1 LKQLRQHLTYANLM
15 SSLAVFLVLA
25 GGTAFAASQLGKNS
39 VGSKQIKKN
48 AVTAA
53 KIKKDAVTGAKIKNG
68 AVNGAK
74 VDEASLG
81 QVPSAAVAGTAASA
95 NAVNG
100 QSVVKIFKLLSQS
113 PAPQTLASFAGF
125 SIVSVCNEGQVK
137 SLELVPPLN
146 VDIETKVSTGGEF
159 EGLFAESAQG
169 FNDALDLK
177 GENFR
182 GNASFSGA
190 TIGGAVFSGNLG
202 FDDTISFDDTDACA
216 YYGHVI
222 VSG

>member
-1 LKQLRQHLTYANLM
+1 MNQVRKHITFANVM
-15 SSLAVFLVLA
+15 SSLAVFLVIA
-25 GGTAFAASQLGKNS
+25 GGTAFAAGQLAKNS
-39 VGSKQIKKN
+39 VGTKQLKKN

-53 KIKKDAVTGAKIKNG
+53 KIKTGAVTGAKIN
-68 AVNGAK
+68 
-74 VDEASLG
+74 EASLG
-81 QVPSAAVAGTAASA
+81 QVPSAATAGSAASAGIAANA

-100 QSVVKIFKLLSQS
+100 QSVVKVFKLLPQS
-113 PAPQTLASFAGF
+113 SAPQTLASFAGF
-125 SIVSVCNEGQVK
+125 SIVSVCNGGEVK

-146 VDIETKVSTGGEF
+146 VDIEMKVSSGGEF
-159 EGLFAESAQG
+159 SGLHAESVQG
-169 FNDALDLK
+169 INERLDLK
-177 GENFR
+177 GANFR

-202 FDDTISFDDTDACA
+202 FDDTISFDNTDACA

>member
-1 LKQLRQHLTYANLM
+1 MNFIRKRLTYANVM
-15 SSLAVFLVLA
+15 SSIAVFLVLA

-39 VGSKQIKKN
+39 VGSKQLKKN

-53 KIKKDAVTGAKIKNG
+53 KIKKGAVTGAK
-68 AVNGAK
+68 VN
-74 VDEASLG
+74 EASLS
-81 QVPSAAVAGTAASA
+81 QVPSAATAVSAATAGTAGTAANA

-100 QSVVKIFKLLSQS
+100 QSVVKLLKLLPQG
-113 PAPQTLASFAGF
+113 PAPQTVASFAGF

-137 SLELVPPLN
+137 TLELVPPLN

-169 FNDALDLK
+169 FNEALDLK

-190 TIGGAVFSGNLG
+190 TIGGTVFSGNLG